1 VKVLAGLGSRQRYRN
16 KALIRLGIHSKAYNS
31 SISKAQNPKGRLS
44 ALVRLG
50 PALVDLAHAKY
61 VYNPSSNEA
70 WKSKA

>member
-16 KALIRLGIHSKAYNS
+16 QALIRLGIQAKAYNS
-31 SISKAQNPKGRLS
+31 SINKAQNPKARLS

-50 PALVDLAHAKY
+50 PALVRPGTCK
-61 VYNPSSNEA
+61 VYNPSINKA